1 MTPIGHDAE
10 VTDAGMIDGARIPR
24 LHTERLTYHLSR
36 AKWLTLGPPNP
47 TPPDSV
53 RAQTMVMDKP
63 TLLRDMRETHAGIHA
78 AVAALDDDALLAE
91 APGMPGWTRK
101 EVLAHLEWWS
111 DHSAMVVTALL
122 AGQEPYDRGVPF
134 DLDVHNARIRDEAR
148 SRPADD
154 IRRGEAEAF
163 ERVLAAVEAAPED
176 ALLEAGRFAWLD
188 DEPLVET
195 VAWDTVRH
203 YPEHLP
209 HLAR

>member
-1 MTPIGHDAE
+1 
-10 VTDAGMIDGARIPR
+10 
-24 LHTERLTYHLSR
+24 
-36 AKWLTLGPPNP
+36 
-47 TPPDSV
+47 
-53 RAQTMVMDKP
+53 MDKT
-63 TLLRDMRETHAGIHA
+63 TLLRDMRETHARIHA
-78 AVAALDDDALLAE
+78 AAAALDDAALREE

-111 DHSAMVVTALL
+111 DHSARVVSALVK
-122 AGQEPYDRGVPF
+122 GEEPYDRSVPF
-134 DLDVHNARIRDEAR
+134 DLDAHNARIRDEAR
-148 SRPADD
+148 SRSADD

-163 ERVLAAVEAAPED
+163 ERVLAAVEAASAD
-176 ALLEAGRFAWLD
+176 ALLDAGRFAWLD

>member
-1 MTPIGHDAE
+1 MPPIGHDAA
-10 VTDAGMIDGARIPR
+10 VTDDGMIDGAPIPR
-24 LHTERLTYHLSR
+24 LRTERLTCHQSP
-36 AKWLTLGPPNP
+36 AEWLILNGANVTAPGSTQVQ
-47 TPPDSV
+47 TP
-53 RAQTMVMDKP
+53 AMDKT
-63 TLLRDMRETHAGIHA
+63 TLLRDMRETHARIHA

-111 DHSAMVVTALL
+111 DHSARVVSAL
-122 AGQEPYDRGVPF
+122 AKGEEPYDRSVPF
-134 DLDVHNARIRDEAR
+134 DLDAHNARIRDEAR

-163 ERVLAAVEAAPED
+163 ERVLAAVEAASED
-176 ALLEAGRFAWLD
+176 ALLDAGRYAWLD